1 MTIRSVND
9 NGNTGRLAA
18 EIAQR
23 AAAEAAR
30 RAAEAAEAR
39 AAAEAAQRAAEQ
51 AEMRAEQMAEQ
62 QMANGEGIMRAHT
75 GPLGQQ
81 AISAPP
87 PTADRGFEEFEGFGA
102 GAPAPHPNNIMI
114 KVPAHEEHGGG
125 APNDQGA
132 GAPPPIHAGGGAP
145 AFHAP
150 DLGSQIKHA
159 VGGVKNTIDT
169 AKNLTSDRVDAHVEK
184 FLSENPELRAEFKK
198 DQEFQRLSEAKRKAD
213 SASSIVSI
221 VSGVGGMA
229 AAANEMQHG
238 DALLGAGH
246 GTKAA
251 LDTVSAAIKLKA
263 NVNNLKGE
271 AMGIEQTKAGK
282 FKGTASTVGAVT
294 DTVQGIKELQ
304 DGKVFQGGVHVA
316 AGVIGT
322 VGAAASFE
330 AAGKLGQFNGMAKG
344 MGKVGAELEAFKKEK
359 LFGNAF
365 NDDGSVNKL
374 KMGKFGQLA
383 APLTVVSGTLTGA
396 LSVKS
401 GIDQIRN
408 GDVVHGVANIAT
420 GATGTASGVASAV
433 SIMATSSHAL
443 EVFGKAAG
451 PLGAISS
458 GIGGGMQVFDAFKKH
473 PPDLKSAAVGGAKV
487 VGSALMLAGPPAAAA
502 GGAIL
507 IGTALYEN
515 VKPVRDL
522 VNGYIGGEIE
532 VAKGVIKGVG
542 DVAHGV
548 ENARH
553 DVIDGFKNAGSEL
566 AHGNVIGAAGS
577 VISGEAHAVV
587 DVGKGVVKGVSDV
600 AHGVE
605 KGVERA
611 EKGVKDAGKSIVS
624 GAKSV
629 GKGIGKALSHL

>member
-1 MTIRSVND
+1 MTTRPIDND
-9 NGNTGRLAA
+9 GGSGSTGRLAA

-30 RAAEAAEAR
+30 KAAEAA
-39 AAAEAAQRAAEQ
+39 AERAAEQ
-51 AEMRAEQMAEQ
+51 AEMQAQQMAEQ
-62 QMANGEGIMRAHT
+62 QMANGEGLMCAHT

-81 AISAPP
+81 AIGAVPSNV
-87 PTADRGFEEFEGFGA
+87 DRGMDEFEGFGD
-102 GAPAPHPNNIMI
+102 GSPAPMPS
-114 KVPAHEEHGGG
+114 ATEHG
-125 APNDQGA
+125 
-132 GAPPPIHAGGGAP
+132 AGGPADHGAGAP
-145 AFHAP
+145 AFHEP
-150 DLGSQIKHA
+150 DLGTQIKHA
-159 VGGVKNTIDT
+159 LGGVKNTFDT

-184 FLSENPELRAEFKK
+184 FIAEKPDQKASFKEDDEFK
-198 DQEFQRLSEAKRKAD
+198 RLSDTKRKAD
-213 SASSIVSI
+213 SAAAIVSI

-229 AAANEMQHG
+229 AAADELQHG

-246 GTKAA
+246 ETKAA

-263 NVNNLKGE
+263 NLDNLQGKE
-271 AMGIEQTKAGK
+271 MGVAQTKAGR

-304 DGKVFQGGVHVA
+304 DGKVLQGGAHVA
-316 AGVIGT
+316 AGAIGT
-322 VGAAASFE
+322 VGALASFE
-330 AAGKLGQFNGMAKG
+330 AAGKLGQITAMGKG
-344 MGKVGAELEAFKKEK
+344 MGKVGAELETFKKQK
-359 LFGNAF
+359 LFEAF
-365 NDDGSVNKL
+365 DEKGDPNKMQL
-374 KMGKFGQLA
+374 SRFGKLA

-401 GIDQIRN
+401 GIDQIRH
-408 GDVVHGVANIAT
+408 GDVVHGVATIAT

-458 GIGGGMQVFDAFKKH
+458 GIGGGMQVFDAFKQH
-473 PPDLKSAAVGGAKV
+473 PPDLQGAALGGAKV

-522 VNGYIGGEIE
+522 VNGTLGAEIE
-532 VAKGVIKGVG
+532 VGKGLVKGVG

-548 ENARH
+548 ADAGH
-553 DVIDGFKNAGSEL
+553 DMVDGFKHAGDEL
-566 AHGNVIGAAGS
+566 AHGNVIGAAGA
-577 VISGEAHAVV
+577 VLGGEAHAVV
-587 DVGKGVVKGVSDV
+587 DVGKGVVKGAQDV

-611 EKGVKDAGKSIVS
+611 EKGIEDAGKSIVS
-624 GAKSV
+624 GAKSI
-629 GKGIGKALSHL
+629 GKGIGHALSHL